1 MSDLRLVLLPRIC
14 SMLTA
19 SSEQSAARLAGST
32 QLLGRENIIMLLSRV
47 CLRVFQVLTAV
58 RRARYGNMDTWNTC
72 AVVDIYCFVFRSPF
86 IMDLDISATI
96 KDV

>member
-1 MSDLRLVLLPRIC
+1 MSDLRLVLPARIC

-32 QLLGRENIIMLLSRV
+32 QLLGRESIIMLLCLCESL
-47 CLRVFQVLTAV
+47 CGSLRVFQVLSAV

-72 AVVDIYCFVFRSPF
+72 AV
-86 IMDLDISATI
+86 
-96 KDV
+96 